1 VRSAKLDAVS
11 HAELVNDPTPIRSA
25 DWVPRSVVR
34 VSVSSSLGQS
44 MHMGGGDGK
53 AFDEYL
59 DRVLIGGREERDI
72 RVVEYSELWPRRFET
87 ERRRI
92 EGLLGETARRVEHVG
107 STAVAGL
114 AAKPIV
120 DIMVTVDDPE
130 DESAYVPQLEG
141 AGYVLRVRESVHRMF
156 RTPARDVHVHV
167 WPAGGQDE
175 RRHLAFRDRL
185 RSSPVDRKEYE
196 RAKREL
202 VGRWR
207 DMNHYARAKGAAID
221 RIMKRDEELTP
232 PE

>member
-1 VRSAKLDAVS
+1 
-11 HAELVNDPTPIRSA
+11 
-25 DWVPRSVVR
+25 
-34 VSVSSSLGQS
+34 
-44 MHMGGGDGK
+44 MHMGSGDDE
-53 AFDEYL
+53 ALDEYL

-72 RVVEYSELWPRRFET
+72 RVVVYSELWPRRFET

-92 EGLLGETARRVEHVG
+92 EASLGETARRVEHVG

-120 DIMVTVDDPE
+120 DIMVTVDDPD
-130 DESAYVPQLEG
+130 DELAYVPQLELV
-141 AGYVLRVRESVHRMF
+141 GYVLRVREPGHRMF
-156 RTPARDVHVHV
+156 RTPARAVHVHI
-167 WPAGGQDE
+167 WPADGQDE

>member
-1 VRSAKLDAVS
+1 
-11 HAELVNDPTPIRSA
+11 
-25 DWVPRSVVR
+25 
-34 VSVSSSLGQS
+34 
-44 MHMGGGDGK
+44 M
-53 AFDEYL
+53 
-59 DRVLIGGREERDI
+59 LIGGREERDI
-72 RVVEYSELWPRRFET
+72 RVVDYSELWPRRFET

-92 EGLLGETARRVEHVG
+92 EASLGETARRVEHVG
-107 STAVAGL
+107 STTVAGL

-120 DIMVTVDDPE
+120 DIMVTVDDPD
-130 DESAYVPQLEG
+130 DESAYVPQLERV
-141 AGYVLRVRESVHRMF
+141 GYVLRVREPRHRMF

-175 RRHLAFRDRL
+175 RRHLAFRDWL

-207 DMNHYARAKGAAID
+207 DMNYYARAKEIAID
-221 RIMKRDEELTP
+221 ILKRAQEPPP